1 MKCKRPLS
9 ILLTFVMLL
18 ALLPAFALPVR
29 ADAAVR
35 IDAGNFPDPVFR
47 EYVEKKCDGDSDGL
61 LSESEIAAVKKIE
74 IREDSLVSVQGIEFF
89 TALEKLSCGG
99 QWDDC
104 GIAVVDLSRN
114 TALTEL
120 SIFLTQITALD
131 LSRNTALEKLW
142 CASNFQLEALDISG
156 CSKLIRLETYWTKL
170 TELDI
175 SACPAIIGAYLA
187 GSQNSIRPSWLMGD
201 EPEATYPYYWEYKSD
216 EGYLTVNKEVTVLT
230 DRQPA
235 VSFDANGGSGEMAPV
250 KVEKGS
256 GYILPECAFTPP
268 EGWEFDRWDKGEAG
282 LELVIASDTTLT
294 AQWKKLPV
302 PCTVSFDPDGGS
314 GEMESLTVET
324 GGSVVLPECAFTP
337 PEGMEF
343 DGWALGAPGTVVVI
357 EADTAVKALWKAI
370 PLDTRTVIFDA
381 GGGSGEMAS
390 VTVEKGKNYTLPE
403 CAFTAPEG
411 MEFDRWNKGEAG
423 AEIVIETDTAL
434 VALWKTLP
442 PESRTVIFDA
452 NGGSGEMEAV
462 AVEKGRPYT
471 LPECAFTPP
480 EGKEFDR
487 WDKGEAGEEIVI
499 ETDTALKALWKDIP
513 PETRTV
519 VFDAG
524 GGSGEMEAV
533 TVEKGGKF
541 ELPECAFTAPEGKEF
556 DQWNKGEAGEEIV
569 IETDTAIVALW
580 KDLPPKAYTVSFDAA
595 GGVGEMEPVTVEIG
609 KTYRLPACGFTA
621 PEGMEFDAWAQG
633 APGERI
639 EVSGDMTVTA
649 VWKEAKPVSPF
660 EDVPETAYF
669 YDAVMWAYYAEPQV
683 TNGIDATHFGPFNTV
698 TRGQAVTFL
707 WRAMGCPEPEST
719 VSPFED
725 VTEGKYF
732 YKAVL
737 WAVEKGVTNG
747 TDKTHFTPNQ
757 TCSTAHILTFL
768 YRTMGVGDDGW
779 YEVAEAWAKGAG
791 LLEDLEIKVAPGVE
805 CPRCD
810 VVLFLCRALAE

>member
-411 MEFDRWNKGEAG
+411 
-423 AEIVIETDTAL
+423 
-434 VALWKTLP
+434 
-442 PESRTVIFDA
+442 
-452 NGGSGEMEAV
+452 
-462 AVEKGRPYT
+462 
-471 LPECAFTPP
+471 
-480 EGKEFDR
+480 
-487 WDKGEAGEEIVI
+487 
-499 ETDTALKALWKDIP
+499 
-513 PETRTV
+513 
-519 VFDAG
+519 
-524 GGSGEMEAV
+524 
-533 TVEKGGKF
+533 
-541 ELPECAFTAPEGKEF
+541 KEF

-768 YRTMGVGDDGW
+768 YRTMGVGVDGW
-779 YEVAEAWAKGAG
+779 YEIAEAWAKGAG